1 MRIGIIGGVGHWFY
15 AINEIPKH
23 TLVGVAPGFE
33 GEDMRHVR
41 HQLAVKGV
49 EAPLVEDWHE
59 LLDEVDLIIV
69 NTRFDLNATITA
81 EFLRRDIY
89 VFSEKPLAVT
99 LEQLDMLEAVQR
111 ESRAFVSAMFGI
123 RGEPWFVTVR
133 EAVKS
138 LGKVRLLNGQK
149 SYRMGN
155 RPDYYRK
162 METFGGIIPWVAIH
176 AIDWVHELAGADF
189 TAVRGLSNA
198 DYNNGHGEM
207 DVTSLC
213 QFEMEGGILA
223 SVSADFMR
231 PMTSPTHDDDR
242 VRVVCTEGVVE
253 YMKGKVVVIDKDG
266 ERELP
271 MLAAEDV
278 FEQMLRRIDGED
290 VGVTTRDSLYITRV
304 ALMARDD
311 AMKRK

>member
-1 MRIGIIGGVGHWFY
+1 MRIGIIGSVGHWFY
-15 AINEIPKH
+15 ALNELPKH
-23 TLVGVAPGFE
+23 TVVGIAPGFAGE
-33 GEDMRHVR
+33 GMGAVVN
-41 HQLAVKGV
+41 QLKTKGIEPPV
-49 EAPLVEDWHE
+49 LEDWRE
-59 LLDEVDLIIV
+59 LLDEVDLIVV
-69 NTRFDLNATITA
+69 NTRFDLNAEITA

-89 VFSEKPLAVT
+89 VFAEKPLAIT
-99 LEQLDMLEAVQR
+99 LEQLDMLEEAHKR
-111 ESRAFVSAMFGI
+111 SKAFASAMFGI

-133 EAVKS
+133 EAVKT
-138 LGKVRLLNGQK
+138 LGEVRLLNGQK

-155 RPDYYRK
+155 RPDYYRR

-176 AIDWVHELAGADF
+176 AIDWVHELAGRPAF

-198 DYNNGHGEM
+198 DFNRGHGEM

-213 QFEMEGGILA
+213 QLEMEGGILA

-253 YMKGKVVVIDKDG
+253 YKQGRVTVIDKDG
-266 ERELP
+266 ERDLP
-271 MLAAEDV
+271 LLPAEDV
-278 FEQMLRRIDGED
+278 FEQMLRRIDGEN
-290 VGVTTRDSLYITRV
+290 VGVSPEDSLYITRV

-311 AMKRK
+311 AMR

>member
-15 AINEIPKH
+15 AMGELPRH
-23 TLVGVAPGFE
+23 TLVGIAPGFA
-33 GEDMRHVR
+33 GESMGQVQS
-41 HQLAVKGV
+41 QLRAKGMEPTV
-49 EAPLVEDWHE
+49 LEDWHA

-69 NTRFDLNATITA
+69 NTRFDLNAEITA
-81 EFLRRDIY
+81 AFLRRDVY
-89 VFSEKPLAVT
+89 VFAEKPLAIT
-99 LEQLDMLEAVQR
+99 LEQLDMLEAAQR

-133 EAVKS
+133 KAVRS

-176 AIDWVHELAGADF
+176 AIDWVHELAGVNF
-189 TAVRGLSNA
+189 KTVRGLSNA

-213 QFEMEGGILA
+213 QFEMEDGILA

-231 PMTSPTHDDDR
+231 PMSSPTHDDDR
-242 VRVVCTEGVVE
+242 IRAVCTEGVVE
-253 YMKGKVVVIDKDG
+253 YMKGKVTVIDKDG

-271 MLAAEDV
+271 MEEGEDV
-278 FEQMLRRIDGED
+278 FEQMLRRIDGEE
-290 VGVTTRDSLYITRV
+290 VGVSPEESFYVTRV
-304 ALMARDD
+304 ALLARDD
-311 AMKRK
+311 AMK

>member
-1 MRIGIIGGVGHWFY
+1 MRIGIIGSVGHWFY
-15 AINEIPKH
+15 ALNELPRH
-23 TLVGVAPGFE
+23 TVVGIAPGFAGE
-33 GEDMRHVR
+33 GMVAVIN
-41 HQLAVKGV
+41 QLKTKGIEPPV
-49 EAPLVEDWHE
+49 LEDWRA
-59 LLDEVDLIIV
+59 LLGEVDLIIV
-69 NTRFDLNATITA
+69 NTRFDLNAGITA
-81 EFLRRDIY
+81 EFLRRDVY
-89 VFSEKPLAVT
+89 VFAEKPLAIT
-99 LEQLDMLEAVQR
+99 LEQLDILEAAQKD
-111 ESRAFVSAMFGI
+111 SKAFVTAMFGI

-133 EAVKS
+133 EAVKG
-138 LGKVRLLNGQK
+138 LGEVRLLNGQK

-155 RPDYYRK
+155 RPDYYRR

-176 AIDWVHELAGADF
+176 AIDWVHVLAGADF

-198 DYNNGHGEM
+198 DFNNGHGEM

-231 PMTSPTHDDDR
+231 PMSSPTHDDDR

-253 YMKGKVVVIDKDG
+253 YMKGKVTVIDKDG

-271 MLAAEDV
+271 MLPAEDV
-278 FEQMLRRIDGED
+278 FEQMLRRISGEN
-290 VGVTTRDSLYITRV
+290 VGVSPEDSFYITRV

-311 AMKRK
+311 AMK

>member
-15 AINEIPKH
+15 AMGEFPRH
-23 TLVGVAPGFE
+23 TLVGIAPGFA
-33 GEDMRHVR
+33 GESMGQVQS
-41 HQLAVKGV
+41 QLRAKGM
-49 EAPLVEDWHE
+49 EPTMLEDWHA

-69 NTRFDLNATITA
+69 NTRFDLNAAITA
-81 EFLRRDIY
+81 EFLRRDVY
-89 VFSEKPLAVT
+89 VFAEKPLAIT
-99 LEQLDMLEAVQR
+99 LEQLDMLEAAQR

-133 EAVKS
+133 KAVRS

-176 AIDWVHELAGADF
+176 AIDWVHELAGVNF
-189 TAVRGLSNA
+189 KTVRGLSNA
-198 DYNNGHGEM
+198 DCNNGHGEM

-213 QFEMEGGILA
+213 QFEMEDGILA

-231 PMTSPTHDDDR
+231 PMSSPTHDDDR
-242 VRVVCTEGVVE
+242 IRVVCTEGVVE
-253 YMKGKVVVIDKDG
+253 YMKGKVTVIDKDG

-271 MLAAEDV
+271 MEEGEDV
-278 FEQMLRRIDGED
+278 FEQMLRRIDGEE
-290 VGVTTRDSLYITRV
+290 VGVSPEESFYVTRV
-304 ALMARDD
+304 ALLARDD
-311 AMKRK
+311 AMK

>member
-1 MRIGIIGGVGHWFY
+1 MRMCIIGSVGHWAY
-15 AINEIPKH
+15 ALNELPNH
-23 TLVGVAPGFE
+23 TVVGVAPGFE
-33 GEDMRHVR
+33 GESMAGV
-41 HQLAVKGV
+41 LNPLKAKGI
-49 EAPLVEDWHE
+49 EAPLIEDWHE
-59 LLDEVDLIIV
+59 LLDAVDLAIV
-69 NTRFDLNATITA
+69 NTRFDLNAEITA
-81 EFLRRDIY
+81 AFLRRDVY
-89 VFSEKPLAVT
+89 VFAEKPLAIT
-99 LEQLDMLEAVQR
+99 LEQLDMLEEAHKN
-111 ESRAFVSAMFGI
+111 SKAFASAMFGI

-138 LGKVRLLNGQK
+138 LGEVRLLNGQK

-176 AIDWVHELAGADF
+176 AIDWVHALAGADF
-189 TAVRGLSNA
+189 KVIRGMSNA
-198 DYNNGHGEM
+198 DFNRGHGEM

-231 PMTSPTHDDDR
+231 PMSSPTHDDDR

-253 YMKGKVVVIDKDG
+253 YMKGKVTVIDKDG

-271 MLAAEDV
+271 MLPAEDV
-278 FEQMLRRIDGED
+278 FEQMLRRIGGEN
-290 VGVTTRDSLYITRV
+290 VGVSPEDSFYITRT
-304 ALMARDD
+304 ALLARDD
-311 AMKRK
+311 ALR

>member
-1 MRIGIIGGVGHWFY
+1 MRIGIIGSVGHWSY
-15 AINEIPKH
+15 ALNELPKH
-23 TLVGVAPGFE
+23 TVVGVAPGFAGE
-33 GEDMRHVR
+33 GMG
-41 HQLAVKGV
+41 AVVSHLRNRGI
-49 EAPLVEDWHE
+49 EAPVLEDWHA
-59 LLDEVDLIIV
+59 LLDEVDLAIV
-69 NTRFDLNATITA
+69 NTRFDLNADITA

-89 VFSEKPLAVT
+89 VFAEKPLATT
-99 LEQLDMLEAVQR
+99 LEQLDMLEEAAR
-111 ESRAFVSAMFGI
+111 RSRAFVSAMFGI

-138 LGKVRLLNGQK
+138 LGEVRLLNGQK

-176 AIDWVHELAGADF
+176 AIDWVHELAGRPTF
-189 TAVRGLSNA
+189 KTVRGLSNA
-198 DYNNGHGEM
+198 DHNRGHGEM

-213 QFEMEGGILA
+213 QFELEGGILA

-231 PMTSPTHDDDR
+231 PMSAPTHDDDR

-253 YMKGKVVVIDKDG
+253 YKQGRVTVIDKDG

-271 MLAAEDV
+271 LLPAEDV
-278 FEQMLRRIDGED
+278 FEQMLRRIGGED
-290 VGVTTRDSLYITRV
+290 VGVSPEDSFYVTRV

-311 AMKRK
+311 AMM

>member
-15 AINEIPKH
+15 ALNELPHH
-23 TLVGVAPGFE
+23 TLVGIAPGFE
-33 GEDMRHVR
+33 GEGMGGVIN
-41 HQLAVKGV
+41 QLKGKGI
-49 EAPLVEDWHE
+49 EAPLLADWRA
-59 LLDEVDLIIV
+59 LLDEVDLAIV
-69 NTRFDLNATITA
+69 NTRFDLNAEITA
-81 EFLRRDIY
+81 EFLRRDVY
-89 VFSEKPLAVT
+89 VFAEKPLAIT
-99 LEQLDMLEAVQR
+99 LEQLDMLERVQA
-111 ESRAFVSAMFGI
+111 ESHAFVSAMFGI
-123 RGEPWFVTVR
+123 RGEAWFVTVR

-138 LGKVRLLNGQK
+138 LGTVRLLNGQK

-155 RPDYYRK
+155 RPDYYRR

-176 AIDWVHELAGADF
+176 AIDWVHELAGGVDF
-189 TAVRGLSNA
+189 KTVRGLSNA
-198 DYNNGHGEM
+198 DHNNGHGEM

-213 QFEMEGGILA
+213 QFEMAGGILA

-253 YMKGKVVVIDKDG
+253 YMKGKVVIIDKDG

-271 MLAAEDV
+271 MLSAEDV
-278 FEQMLRRIDGED
+278 FEQMLRRIDGEE
-290 VGVTTRDSLYITRV
+290 VGVSPEQSFYVTRV

-311 AMKRK
+311 ALAR